1 MEISTGSN
9 ASVTP
14 GILLRSCYV
23 CSYLV
28 VRQLISDGGESYVN
42 DLINSPYNY
51 LIPANI
57 KRALEDFTVPD
68 TLSVFGGNSYK
79 KAKQSLENS
88 FVHFAQREK
97 FSEALDEI
105 RAQVRLSLKC
115 IQSAIKKVSG
125 MSLSIISLYW
135 SCVRP
140 RLCHGLQ
147 GSQASI
153 GISYK

>member
-1 MEISTGSN
+1 M
-9 ASVTP
+9 
-14 GILLRSCYV
+14 
-23 CSYLV
+23 
-28 VRQLISDGGESYVN
+28 N

-97 FSEALDEI
+97 FSEALDEL
-105 RAQVRLSLKC
+105 RAQVRLSLSFEINC
-115 IQSAIKKVSG
+115 QDKVCSTTF
-125 MSLSIISLYW
+125 LSIIPLY
-135 SCVRP
+135 
-140 RLCHGLQ
+140 
-147 GSQASI
+147 
-153 GISYK
+153 